1 MTAVPTDEIYERYLQ
16 KAISEINDLWHE
28 LGELSDALHVPVL
41 GSGHALADVFLL
53 KFTPQQSEI
62 QEGIAFFGRAG
73 QALLKSFGS
82 VKKLRAATA
91 EEIATVPGIGAATA
105 QSIVEAL
112 ATGEQAPAINTATGE
127 ILEDS

>member
-1 MTAVPTDEIYERYLQ
+1 MIESVLDPVSGLGPTRR
-16 KAISEINDLWHE
+16 K
-28 LGELSDALHVPVL
+28 
-41 GSGHALADVFLL
+41 
-53 KFTPQQSEI
+53 
-62 QEGIAFFGRAG
+62 
-73 QALLKSFGS
+73 ALLKTFGS

-112 ATGEQAPAINTATGE
+112 ATGEQSPAINTATGE

>member
-1 MTAVPTDEIYERYLQ
+1 VLDPVAG
-16 KAISEINDLWHE
+16 
-28 LGELSDALHVPVL
+28 LGPARR
-41 GSGHALADVFLL
+41 
-53 KFTPQQSEI
+53 K
-62 QEGIAFFGRAG
+62 
-73 QALLKSFGS
+73 ALLKTFGS

-112 ATGEQAPAINTATGE
+112 ATGEQRAPAVNTATGE